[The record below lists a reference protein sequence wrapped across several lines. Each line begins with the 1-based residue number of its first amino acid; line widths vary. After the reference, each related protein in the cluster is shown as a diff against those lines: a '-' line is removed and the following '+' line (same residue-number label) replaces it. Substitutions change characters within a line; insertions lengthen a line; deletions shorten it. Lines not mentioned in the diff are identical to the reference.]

1 MYVLY
6 IECVYLFLC
15 HLYFLGDQADF
26 WGLHSTRYL
35 YKGFL
40 FLVFP
45 PLFFQSVSVYRIEKL
60 GMANQYCSA
69 GAGAQELHV
78 LAVDDSLVDRKVIER
93 LLKISSCKGLIFFF
107 LNWGSFGSGIWC
119 NSVCLSVEMLFFF
132 LIFAVTAVESGR
144 RALQYL
150 GLDGD
155 KNAVGFDVI
164 IIYLSFLQ
172 EKIHVFL
179 LFSVII
185 SMLV

>member
-1 MYVLY
+1 MEICKDLTVSLLQSFSFPKVDFPPLFSLSVPIFFLFSLSSIVNKVTCIYVYVLY

-107 LNWGSFGSGIWC
+107 LNWGSFGSGI
-119 NSVCLSVEMLFFF
+119 
-132 LIFAVTAVESGR
+132 
-144 RALQYL
+144 
-150 GLDGD
+150 
-155 KNAVGFDVI
+155 
-164 IIYLSFLQ
+164 
-172 EKIHVFL
+172 
-179 LFSVII
+179 
-185 SMLV
+185 